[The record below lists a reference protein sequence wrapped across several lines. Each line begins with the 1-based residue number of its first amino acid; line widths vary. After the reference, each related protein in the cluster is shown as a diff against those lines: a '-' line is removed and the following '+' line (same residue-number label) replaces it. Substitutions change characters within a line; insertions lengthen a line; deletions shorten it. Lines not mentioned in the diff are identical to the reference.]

1 MELNVTGQLDRVVIG
16 ATGIDAIVQQVQIV
30 CATRVGT
37 LPLDRAFGAQA
48 DYLDT
53 PLPVAKAKA
62 SAAVIKGIETYVP
75 GVDVLSVSWVADAE
89 KARAGTLIPVVR
101 IKINE
106 P

>member
-30 CATRVGT
+30 CATQVGS
-37 LPLDRAFGAQA
+37 LPMDRAFGSQA
-48 DYLDT
+48 DYLDM

-62 SAAVIKGIETYVP
+62 SAAVVQGVETYVP
-75 GVDVLSVSWVADAE
+75 GVDVLSVSWVADADG
-89 KARAGTLIPVVR
+89 AQAGTLIPVVR

-106 P
+106 S